1 MITYSAIIFLHS
13 PTGKEETGSPNIFS
27 NDGSFMS
34 QYKALI
40 DKQNREKQEK
50 EAKEKQESE
59 ENRIQNES
67 KQKAVSAR
75 QEAHD
80 GNEGYNQEREQ
91 DRGSRYQ
98 TTCTFHIT
106 SSYCYLTLKFAVNFC
121 NGFFQVP
128 YRIASFFSYP

>member
-1 MITYSAIIFLHS
+1 MVSCTMPVIFLHS

-50 EAKEKQESE
+50 EAKEKQECE

-67 KQKAVSAR
+67 NQKAVTDR

-80 GNEGYNQEREQ
+80 GNEGFNQEREQ
-91 DRGSRYQ
+91 EKGSRYQ
-98 TTCTFHIT
+98 TPNTIHIT
-106 SSYCYLTLKFAVNFC
+106 IL
-121 NGFFQVP
+121 FF
-128 YRIASFFSYP
+128 